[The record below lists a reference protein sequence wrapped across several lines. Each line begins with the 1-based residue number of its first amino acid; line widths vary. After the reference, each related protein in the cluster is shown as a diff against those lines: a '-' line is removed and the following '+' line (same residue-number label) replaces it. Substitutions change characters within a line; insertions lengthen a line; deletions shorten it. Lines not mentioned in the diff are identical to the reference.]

1 MKGNRMRVKTLL
13 NRIHKFQS
21 FVYGD
26 VRLIDRSG
34 RLALEVDLRPRA
46 NSRPICS
53 GCGQKMPGY
62 DTLAPRRFEFV
73 PLWGILVFFLY
84 ARRRVDCPAC
94 GIKVEA
100 LPWAAGKHRLTTTY
114 AWFLADWARRL
125 SWTEVAAV
133 FHSTW
138 HHVFS
143 SVKMAV
149 DWGRE
154 RMDLEGVTAIG
165 VDEMQWGRGH
175 NYVTVVYQINEGSR
189 RLLWVGQ
196 HRTSKTLLRFFRW
209 LGKER
214 TGVIE
219 FICSDMWRAYLKV
232 VAKKAGHAIHIL
244 DRFHIMTHMSKAIDK
259 VRAQEGKDLEAKGL
273 EPVLKGSRWW
283 FLKRPINLTVRQSQK
298 LGDVL
303 RYNLRTVRSYLLKE
317 DFQSFW
323 EYVSPQWAGRFLDQ
337 WCTRTMRSRIEPMKK
352 VAKML
357 RRHRELLLNWFRA
370 KKEFSSGVVEGL
382 NNKAK
387 LATRKAYGFR
397 TFEGLEVA
405 LYHTLAKLPQP
416 SFAHRFS

>member
-1 MKGNRMRVKTLL
+1 MRVKTLL
-13 NRIHKFQS
+13 NRTHKFQS

-34 RLALEVDLRPRA
+34 RLILEVDLRARA

-53 GCGQKMPGY
+53 GCGQKRPGY
-62 DTLAPRRFEFV
+62 DTLPLRRFEFV

-114 AWFLADWARRL
+114 AWFLADWAMRL

-165 VDEMQWGRGH
+165 IDEMQWGRGH
-175 NYVTVVYQINEGSR
+175 NYVTVVYQINEGYR

-196 HRTSKTLLRFFRW
+196 HRTSKTLLRFFHW

-214 TGVIE
+214 AGAIE
-219 FICSDMWRAYLKV
+219 FVCSDMWRAYLKV

-259 VRAQEGKDLEAKGL
+259 VRAEEGKDLKAKGL

-283 FLKRPINLTVRQSQK
+283 FLKRPINLTVRQAQK

-323 EYVSPQWAGRFLDQ
+323 EYASPQWAGRFLDQ

>member
-1 MKGNRMRVKTLL
+1 MRIKTIL
-13 NRIHKFQS
+13 NRIHNLQS
-21 FVYGD
+21 FVYGN
-26 VRLIDRSG
+26 VRL
-34 RLALEVDLRPRA
+34 LERNGQPTLEIDLRPRRG
-46 NSRPICS
+46 SQGICA
-53 GCGQKMPGY
+53 GCGRKRPGY
-62 DTLAPRRFEFV
+62 DRLSKRRFAFV
-73 PLWGILVFFLY
+73 PLWGIVVFFVY
-84 ARRRVDCPAC
+84 ARRRVHCPTC
-94 GIKVEA
+94 GVKVEQ
-100 LPWAAGKHRLTTTY
+100 LPWAEGNHRLTTTY

-125 SWTEVAAV
+125 SWTEVADA

-138 HHVFS
+138 YHVFS

-149 DWGRE
+149 QWGRE

-165 VDEMQWGRGH
+165 IDEMQWAPGH
-175 NYVTVVYQINEGSR
+175 TYVTVVYQINEGCR
-189 RLLWVGQ
+189 RLLWVGP
-196 HRTSKTLLRFFRW
+196 HRTAKTLLRFFRW

-214 TGVIE
+214 TRQIGFV
-219 FICSDMWRAYLKV
+219 CSDMWKAYLKV
-232 VAKKAGHAIHIL
+232 VAKKAAHAVHIL

-259 VRAQEGKDLEAKGL
+259 VRAQEGKDLKAKGL

-283 FLKRPINLTVRQSQK
+283 FLKKPTNLTARQAQK
-298 LGDVL
+298 LAEVL

-323 EYVSPQWAGRFLDQ
+323 EYVSPYWARRFLDQ

-352 VAKML
+352 VAAML

-387 LATRKAYGFR
+387 LAMKRAYGFR
-397 TFEGLEVA
+397 TFECLEVA
-405 LYHTLAKLPQP
+405 LYHTLGNLPQP

>member
-1 MKGNRMRVKTLL
+1 MKGNFVKTLL
-13 NRIHKFQS
+13 NRTHKFQS

-26 VRLIDRSG
+26 VRLIDLAD

-53 GCGQKMPGY
+53 GCGQKRAGY
-62 DTLAPRRFEFV
+62 DTLALRRYQFV

-175 NYVTVVYQINEGSR
+175 NYVTVVYQINEGCR

-196 HRTSKTLLRFFRW
+196 HRKSKTLLRFFRW

-214 TGVIE
+214 TRAIE

-259 VRAQEGKDLEAKGL
+259 VRAQEGKDLKAKGL

-283 FLKRPINLTVRQSQK
+283 FLKRPINLTVRQAQK

-323 EYVSPQWAGRFLDQ
+323 EYASPRWAGRFLDQ

>member
-13 NRIHKFQS
+13 NRTHKFQS

-34 RLALEVDLRPRA
+34 RLILEVDLRPRA

-53 GCGQKMPGY
+53 GCGQKRPSY
-62 DTLAPRRFEFV
+62 DTLPLRRFEFV

-165 VDEMQWGRGH
+165 IDEMQWGRGH
-175 NYVTVVYQINEGSR
+175 NYVTVVYQINEGCR

-196 HRTSKTLLRFFRW
+196 HRKSKTLLRFFHW

-214 TGVIE
+214 TRAIE

-259 VRAQEGKDLEAKGL
+259 VRAQEGKDLKAKGL

-283 FLKRPINLTVRQSQK
+283 FLKRPINLTVKQVQK

-323 EYVSPQWAGRFLDQ
+323 EYASPYWAGRFLDQ
-337 WCTRTMRSRIEPMKK
+337 WCTRTMRSGIEPMKK